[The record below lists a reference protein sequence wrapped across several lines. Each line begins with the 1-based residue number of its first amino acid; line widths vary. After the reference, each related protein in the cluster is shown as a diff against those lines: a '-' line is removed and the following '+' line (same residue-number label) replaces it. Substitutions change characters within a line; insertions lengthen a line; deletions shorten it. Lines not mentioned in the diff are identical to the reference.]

1 MTSTNDK
8 IHAPSGR
15 FDLDRHLAYL
25 LGYAEHAGSVVVTH
39 DLMNEIVTAFSY
51 YRGKATHLQ
60 AREERREQRDKRR
73 KDT

>member
-1 MTSTNDK
+1 MSNEG
-8 IHAPSGR
+8 ALP
-15 FDLDRHLAYL
+15 
-25 LGYAEHAGSVVVTH
+25 EAGEQLH

-51 YRGKATHLQ
+51 YRGKATQLQ